1 MRVRNVLLALML
13 IAPLGLGAESE
24 ARNTKEGM
32 QQYDLS
38 RLRSSARWTIPTHR
52 VRINALPV
60 TDPLLFTTFARVSPA
75 ERPGVRLR

>member
-52 VRINALPV
+52 VRISAVPV
-60 TDPLLFTTFARVSPA
+60 TDLLLFETFEERSRVT
-75 ERPGVRLR
+75 R